1 MNELRIQS
9 VEFVSE
15 EIAVQFNDQ
24 STLALPLSCFP
35 RLQKATPKQRT
46 DWALIGL
53 GLGIHW
59 PEVDEDLSVENFLS
73 AAARQSKTSV
83 SAG

>member
-9 VEFVSE
+9 VEFADD

-24 STLALPLSCFP
+24 SSLTLPLTCFP
-35 RLQKATPKQRT
+35 RLQGAAADQRSN
-46 DWALIGL
+46 WSLIGP
-53 GLGIHW
+53 GLGVHW

-73 AAARQSKTSV
+73 AAARQSNSPATV
-83 SAG
+83 G